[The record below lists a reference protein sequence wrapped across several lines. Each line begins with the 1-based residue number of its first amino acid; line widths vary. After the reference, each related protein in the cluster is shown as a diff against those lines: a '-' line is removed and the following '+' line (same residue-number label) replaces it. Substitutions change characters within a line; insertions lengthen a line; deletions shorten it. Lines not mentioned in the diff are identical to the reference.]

1 MLGVADGDAHLRHRQ
16 AALRTF
22 TPRFLRTLEQ
32 LMRDVARERVD
43 VCVRAPHFGGVR
55 ELARPIPRRLMC
67 LLLGLPIEDEERL
80 EAWSDAAIALMGGIP
95 SLAELARGALSVAEL
110 EAYVADRFARATRDG
125 GEGLISELAARV
137 ADGTLSDSEAR
148 GLVFQLVVAGN
159 ETTVGTIAAAL
170 RFAAEMPDGW
180 TCLREQPD
188 DIPIWVE
195 ETVRLE
201 TPAQGNYRRTLHPVA
216 LGGTELPPGAPSRSV
231 GLRQSRRRRVPAPG
245 ISSS

>member
-1 MLGVADGDAHLRHRQ
+1 
-16 AALRTF
+16 
-22 TPRFLRTLEQ
+22 
-32 LMRDVARERVD
+32 
-43 VCVRAPHFGGVR
+43 
-55 ELARPIPRRLMC
+55 
-67 LLLGLPIEDEERL
+67 
-80 EAWSDAAIALMGGIP
+80 MGGIP

-216 LGGTELPPGAPSRSV
+216 LGGTELPPGAPSRSC
-231 GLRQSRRRRVPAPG
+231 GAPPIETTPCSRTR